1 MTDKSNTEMLLPQA
15 GIPGYIPQPKKNA
28 SEDVIGEYKK
38 QVQQLGD
45 KGLKEDKTGLSAKLT
60 YIVALAWAFFQMST
74 ASWLLLD
81 SLYVKAFHLAFA
93 LALIYLNLPT
103 LKSELKSRWDL
114 RILLAMK
121 RVTIVDWMIGI
132 VGVIGALYIVI
143 DYAGISERPGM
154 PIGRDLIFGVILI
167 VLMLEATRRVL
178 GPALP
183 IICGAFIAYV
193 FLGPYL
199 PDVVA
204 FKGANTLPLYLPD
217 HDGHTGHLRC
227 PAARV
232 RNRCVPLCDVRYDA

>member
-103 LKSELKSRWDL
+103 LKSS
-114 RILLAMK
+114 
-121 RVTIVDWMIGI
+121 
-132 VGVIGALYIVI
+132 
-143 DYAGISERPGM
+143 
-154 PIGRDLIFGVILI
+154 
-167 VLMLEATRRVL
+167 L
-178 GPALP
+178 GPQNSTGNETRDDRRLDDRHRRRYRR
-183 IICGAFIAYV
+183 FI
-193 FLGPYL
+193 
-199 PDVVA
+199 
-204 FKGANTLPLYLPD
+204 
-217 HDGHTGHLRC
+217 H
-227 PAARV
+227 
-232 RNRCVPLCDVRYDA
+232 CD

>member
-103 LKSELKSRWDL
+103 L
-114 RILLAMK
+114 
-121 RVTIVDWMIGI
+121 
-132 VGVIGALYIVI
+132 
-143 DYAGISERPGM
+143 
-154 PIGRDLIFGVILI
+154 
-167 VLMLEATRRVL
+167 
-178 GPALP
+178 
-183 IICGAFIAYV
+183 
-193 FLGPYL
+193 
-199 PDVVA
+199 
-204 FKGANTLPLYLPD
+204 
-217 HDGHTGHLRC
+217 
-227 PAARV
+227 
-232 RNRCVPLCDVRYDA
+232 